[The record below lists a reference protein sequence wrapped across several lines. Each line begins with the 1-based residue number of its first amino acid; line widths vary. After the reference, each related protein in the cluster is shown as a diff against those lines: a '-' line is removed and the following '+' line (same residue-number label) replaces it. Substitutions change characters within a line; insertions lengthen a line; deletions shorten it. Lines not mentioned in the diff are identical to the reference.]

1 MKLYDKTNVSNSRF
15 LNCDRGGLTKV
26 NPPLILFLN
35 KFSYSHRTFSDC
47 SAADEIKFMATNI
60 SHNIVPLVFDK
71 RSALYQIDISES
83 TFKTLSDMADTK
95 IDTPTMLTIQ
105 FPENIT
111 FHYQVKP
118 VAGALNSKQFF
129 LEFKRNEDHRPVM
142 YKIISPISS
151 GMRKAKIDLA
161 KAHVETLVNR
171 FAVAKTN
178 VQAAIKHKIE
188 MNYETILSTPLILT
202 KDKFIGAFTP
212 SHFLKRWHLKEV
224 DTLFLFDFDNCIV
237 SHSIVDG
244 SLGCKPRPT
253 EDTYQL
259 DCFLPYFLERLGKSK
274 EFKRVLFTN
283 ASYRESY
290 VNHRLDIV
298 GLRESH
304 FDKLD
309 CRADR
314 QSTNKGEKLSQLL
327 ATFQEEGFTPRNIIF
342 FDDQAAHLKEVRT
355 VTTERNIHYIGV
367 QTFSSLPIAN
377 IGLIDQEYYCKT
389 NHWASEEKEEHVDKT
404 VQVTHADELYLK
416 TRKKRWKINELELL
430 NSSYYGD
437 ECETLAYFMLT
448 TGIKQK
454 ETSSSPTATPS
465 HQSHTHNV
473 S

>member
-1 MKLYDKTNVSNSRF
+1 
-15 LNCDRGGLTKV
+15 
-26 NPPLILFLN
+26 
-35 KFSYSHRTFSDC
+35 
-47 SAADEIKFMATNI
+47 MATSI
-60 SHNIVPLVFDK
+60 SHNTVRLVFDK

-83 TFKTLSDMADTK
+83 TFKTLSDMADTE
-95 IDTPTMLTIQ
+95 IDTPRMLTIQ

-118 VAGALNSKQFF
+118 VAVALNSKQFF
-129 LEFKRNEDHRPVM
+129 LEFKRNEDRRPLM

-188 MNYETILSTPLILT
+188 MNYETIRSTPLILT

-212 SHFLKRWHLKEV
+212 SHFLKRWSLKQVE
-224 DTLFLFDFDNCIV
+224 TLFLFDFDNCIV
-237 SHSIVDG
+237 SHSMVDG
-244 SLGCKPRPT
+244 RLGCKPRPKD
-253 EDTYQL
+253 DTYRL
-259 DCFLPYFLERLGKSK
+259 DCFLPNFLEKLGKIK
-274 EFKRVLFTN
+274 GFKRVLFTN

-290 VNHRLDIV
+290 VHQRLTDV
-298 GLRESH
+298 GLCEND

-309 CRADR
+309 CRDGR

-377 IGLIDQEYYCKT
+377 IGFIDQEPYCKT
-389 NHWASEEKEEHVDKT
+389 NHPDSKEKEEHVDKT
-404 VQVTHADELYLK
+404 VQVTKVDDLYLN

-430 NSSYYGD
+430 YSSGFGD
-437 ECETLAYFMLT
+437 ECETLAYLMLT

-454 ETSSSPTATPS
+454 QTSPTPAATSSD
-465 HQSHTHNV
+465 H
-473 S
+473 